1 MTSVCGSGSQRGIQF
16 GQAFGYSIANM
27 FGFGSIIE
35 KSAPTPLDQLQ
46 KQITQKQNDTQQ
58 LINNAA
64 LTAATLDASIA
75 SDVVGSLKG
84 MQSVLEEESLYHDEI
99 LREKISSNSAYIMY
113 LFIIVM
119 TIYVFLLLI
128 KFN

>member
-16 GQAFGYSIANM
+16 WQAFGYSAANM

-46 KQITQKQNDTQQ
+46 KQIAQKQNDTQQ

-119 TIYVFLLLI
+119 TIYVFLLFI
-128 KFN
+128 KVN

>member
-1 MTSVCGSGSQRGIQF
+1 M
-16 GQAFGYSIANM
+16 
-27 FGFGSIIE
+27 
-35 KSAPTPLDQLQ
+35 
-46 KQITQKQNDTQQ
+46 
-58 LINNAA
+58 INNAA